1 MTRSALN
8 RFGLF
13 DENIYPTYFED
24 NDFQLRQQRM
34 NPPMKVQ
41 VLPDVVL
48 HHGKPQD
55 RDYHSA
61 ILHTADHEH
70 AEKHIRNTVTQRT
83 YLNGQ
88 YLFRKWG
95 CREQRWFDCD
105 YKTPF
110 NKSLPIW

>member
-1 MTRSALN
+1 MTRSAIN

-13 DENIYPTYFED
+13 DENIYPSFFED

-41 VLPDVVL
+41 GLPDVL
-48 HHGKPQD
+48 MHHGKPDDQSYRSGISHTPD
-55 RDYHSA
+55 HDY
-61 ILHTADHEH
+61 
-70 AEKHIRNTVTQRT
+70 AERHIRKTSEQRF
-83 YLNGQ
+83 LISGQ

-95 CREQRWFDCD
+95 CKDQLWFNCD